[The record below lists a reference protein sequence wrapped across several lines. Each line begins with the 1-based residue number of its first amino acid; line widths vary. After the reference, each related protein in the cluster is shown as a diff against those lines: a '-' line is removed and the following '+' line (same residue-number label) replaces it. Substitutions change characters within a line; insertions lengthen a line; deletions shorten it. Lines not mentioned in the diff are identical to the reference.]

1 MLCLKNEKRKSMK
14 TARLLIILGAFLI
27 MISSV
32 FSLMTT
38 TDRTPVYINIF
49 AMLSLAIAVSVM
61 NFQKNNKKDRR

>member
-1 MLCLKNEKRKSMK
+1 MK

-49 AMLSLAIAVSVM
+49 AILSLAIAVSVM

>member
-1 MLCLKNEKRKSMK
+1 MK
-14 TARLLIILGAFLI
+14 TVRLLIILGAFLI

-38 TDRTPVYINIF
+38 TDRTPVYINIC

-61 NFQKNNKKDRR
+61 TVHNTNRQDRR

>member
-1 MLCLKNEKRKSMK
+1 MK

-38 TDRTPVYINIF
+38 TDRTPVYINIC

-61 NFQKNNKKDRR
+61 NFQKNKHQDRR